1 MPLRVRLN
9 RMTMTGDYYLVV
21 AVLLVIAA
29 LFLGILIK
37 KKENSRIYTYLAL
50 FIASLSVTLRFGRQ
64 LKGGNGAV
72 KYTYYINGIKA
83 GSGFFAFFKGIGLF
97 FLAMLIGILIAEGLG
112 SLIGKPIW
120 KKEKAQKGLIAVF
133 AVLAVIPA
141 CLASAVFLRIG
152 IPAVRIKIDMPKA
165 RVAGVYWLALLLGI
179 IIVAGIVI
187 GIVNLIKALKRQS

>member
-1 MPLRVRLN
+1 
-9 RMTMTGDYYLVV
+9 MTMTGDYYLVV

-29 LFLGILIK
+29 LFLGVLIK

-50 FIASLSVTLRFGRQ
+50 FIAAFSVAMRFGRQ
-64 LKGGNGAV
+64 TKGGGGVA
-72 KYTYYINGIKA
+72 KYTYYINGIKV
-83 GSGFFAFFKGIGLF
+83 GSGGFVLFKWIGLF
-97 FLAMLIGILIAEGLG
+97 FLAMAIGVLIAEGLG

-120 KKEKAQKGLIAVF
+120 KEGKKQKGIIAVF
-133 AVLAVIPA
+133 ATLAIIPS

-152 IPAVRIKIDMPKA
+152 IPTVRLKINMPKA
-165 RVAGVYWLALLLGI
+165 RVAGAYWLALLLGI